1 MQATGSWSTVVKSA
15 AVSALKGLCAG
26 YCFIK
31 YVASLGQVRISRNI
45 VSIYKYFQ
53 AEGPSMYPT
62 ISGDTLLID
71 KWTSS
76 KRYRVGD
83 VVTAWSPETRNYM
96 VCKRIKGNG
105 NKFVSYSLTK
115 IKVCL
120 VISSSPCLL

>member
-1 MQATGSWSTVVKSA
+1 
-15 AVSALKGLCAG
+15 
-26 YCFIK
+26 
-31 YVASLGQVRISRNI
+31 
-45 VSIYKYFQ
+45 
-53 AEGPSMYPT
+53 MYPT